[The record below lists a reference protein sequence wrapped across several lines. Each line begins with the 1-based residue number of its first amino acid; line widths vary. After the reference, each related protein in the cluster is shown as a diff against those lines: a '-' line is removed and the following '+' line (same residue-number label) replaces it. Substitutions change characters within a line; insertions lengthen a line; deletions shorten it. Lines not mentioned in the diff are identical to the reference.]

1 MYLLLLITHSAY
13 FLSGC
18 GGGFRGCKE
27 GEQPPH
33 IIAGNMLYYS
43 ARQILNSFFFFQFAW
58 STAKI
63 VLVFFKLC

>member
-33 IIAGNMLYYS
+33 MIAGNMLYYS
-43 ARQILNSFFFFQFAW
+43 ARQILNSFFFNLQ
-58 STAKI
+58 
-63 VLVFFKLC
+63 LCVSFIRIGVI